1 MVSRVVLA
9 WAEGSRNRKI
19 DPLCESR
26 GMTGQSLSIRLSAIR
41 YSKAR
46 TLTATRLC
54 HSFSLAAASST
65 FTAPSAK
72 ASSIPIGNRNQQATM
87 GKSKNKT
94 KPFIDKRHA
103 TTYSILPK
111 TQAELALLG
120 EEEATTADP
129 DAATQDAWN
138 ELLTSDYDPFAQW
151 KGRLRQAG
159 IALSEDELAHRYLK
173 ELGGG
178 DGGGV
183 GGGVFV
189 DARSGRTGQ
198 VAAAAAA
205 RDRRLQHPGWTEEPD
220 DPNSAILFDNVDL
233 TLDCMDEDMKMI
245 LMLADDGDMDDVD
258 IDGALLEAGEL
269 DDDFCLQAAQDPV
282 DDKSGG
288 FDYDAHIRQ
297 LLERARRERDDA
309 RNGTWGEDKSKQHPG
324 LVDREY
330 FAETRNGSNGRD
342 DDADDDEEEEYD
354 DADLNEWMNQQQQ
367 TRSESKG
374 GVSSR
379 LHPDEERALCDKFL
393 ATLAEYEEE
402 DDSDDG
408 SDEYGEEAGEVN
420 NNAGRV
426 FNADGGDD
434 DSNDQQSV
442 GDEDDEDDVSQDIGR
457 GRGLGDDELE
467 AALDDFLRENDDEIL
482 IQRRTATQ
490 EEDGAR
496 RRNEAG
502 GSGYAVLVGTRMV
515 PAVGL
520 KHHAVEPEEHDA
532 ADPPET
538 IAEVLAEADATLNAP
553 IEFLTLDEVITV
565 DEFDGNSYFTERT
578 RNPWDCESIL
588 STYSNLDNN
597 PAVIQHASS
606 RRRKN
611 RVVSKNTETTTRIV
625 LSAKTGLPI
634 LQSETSPE
642 EQLDKHDDGVSVGAS
657 TIGANRGVARNKDE
671 TKDEKR
677 ARKMAAK
684 QERQMSQL
692 RKKALRD
699 AFGQELQKRS
709 VVATTDGPVGSA
721 VFRYT

>member
-1 MVSRVVLA
+1 
-9 WAEGSRNRKI
+9 
-19 DPLCESR
+19 
-26 GMTGQSLSIRLSAIR
+26 
-41 YSKAR
+41 
-46 TLTATRLC
+46 
-54 HSFSLAAASST
+54 
-65 FTAPSAK
+65 
-72 ASSIPIGNRNQQATM
+72 M

-94 KPFIDKRHA
+94 KPFIDKKHA

-120 EEEATTADP
+120 EETTPASDEERAGHA
-129 DAATQDAWN
+129 DAADHASSSS
-138 ELLTSDYDPFAQW
+138 EDPFAQW

-183 GGGVFV
+183 GGVFV

-205 RDRRLQHPGWTEEPD
+205 ARDRRLQSHPGWTEEPD
-220 DPNSAILFDNVDL
+220 DPNSTILFDNVDL
-233 TLDCMDEDMKMI
+233 TLDCMDEDMRKI
-245 LMLADDGDMDDVD
+245 LMLAVDADFEDFDV
-258 IDGALLEAGEL
+258 DGALLEAGEL
-269 DDDFCLQAAQDPV
+269 DDDFCLQAAQDPI

-297 LLERARRERDDA
+297 LLERARRERDDEM
-309 RNGTWGEDKSKQHPG
+309 NGTWGEDKGDPRSNNPQHPG
-324 LVDREY
+324 LADREY
-330 FAETRNGSNGRD
+330 FAQTRHGRD
-342 DDADDDEEEEYD
+342 DDGDSDDDEEDGEYD
-354 DADLNEWMNQQQQ
+354 DSDLGEWMHQHQ
-367 TRSESKG
+367 TRNAAETKG

-408 SDEYGEEAGEVN
+408 SDEYGEEAGEDN
-420 NNAGRV
+420 DDQGLD
-426 FNADGGDD
+426 FNAEDGDDD

-442 GDEDDEDDVSQDIGR
+442 GDDDGEEDDDNSQDIGR

-467 AALDDFLRENDDEIL
+467 AALDDFLRENDDDIL

-515 PAVGL
+515 PVVGL
-520 KHHAVEPEEHDA
+520 KHHSAESDEQDA

-565 DEFDGNSYFTERT
+565 DEFDGKSYFTERT

-588 STYSNLDNN
+588 STYSTLDNN

-611 RVVSKNTETTTRIV
+611 RVVPKNTETTTARIV

-634 LQSETSPE
+634 VQSETSPE
-642 EQLDKHDDGVSVGAS
+642 EPHDEHGDGVSVGAS
-657 TIGANRGVARNKDE
+657 TVGANRGVARNKDE

>member
-1 MVSRVVLA
+1 
-9 WAEGSRNRKI
+9 
-19 DPLCESR
+19 
-26 GMTGQSLSIRLSAIR
+26 
-41 YSKAR
+41 
-46 TLTATRLC
+46 
-54 HSFSLAAASST
+54 
-65 FTAPSAK
+65 
-72 ASSIPIGNRNQQATM
+72 M

-94 KPFIDKRHA
+94 KPFIAKKNS

-120 EEEATTADP
+120 EETADP
-129 DAATQDAWN
+129 DEATQEACN
-138 ELLTSDYDPFAQW
+138 ESLTSDDPFAQW

-178 DGGGV
+178 DGGGS
-183 GGGVFV
+183 GGVFV

-198 VAAAAAA
+198 VAAASARADAAA
-205 RDRRLQHPGWTEEPD
+205 RVHSRLQSHPGWTEEPD

-233 TLDCMDEDMKMI
+233 TLDCMDEDMRKI
-245 LMLADDGDMDDVD
+245 LMLAEGGDDDALEDFDV
-258 IDGALLEAGEL
+258 DGALLEAGEL
-269 DDDFCLQAAQDPV
+269 DDDFCLQAAQDPI

-309 RNGTWGEDKSKQHPG
+309 MNGTWGEDKSKQHPG
-324 LVDREY
+324 LADRDY

-342 DDADDDEEEEYD
+342 DDDDDDEGEYD
-354 DADLNEWMNQQQQ
+354 DSDLSEWMNQQQQ
-367 TRSESKG
+367 TSKAGREG

-402 DDSDDG
+402 DDDDDG
-408 SDEYGEEAGEVN
+408 DSDGYDEDEEGDSK
-420 NNAGRV
+420 AGRD
-426 FNADGGDD
+426 FNADDV
-434 DSNDQQSV
+434 SNDQQSV
-442 GDEDDEDDVSQDIGR
+442 GDDDGEVGDDDGEEDDADSQDIGR

-482 IQRRTATQ
+482 IQGRTTTL
-490 EEDGAR
+490 EGDGAR

-502 GSGYAVLVGTRMV
+502 GSGYSVLVGTRMI

-520 KHHAVEPEEHDA
+520 KHAAEPDGQDA

-538 IAEVLAEADATLNAP
+538 VEEVLAEADAALQAP

-565 DEFDGNSYFTERT
+565 DEFDGKSYFTERT

-597 PAVIQHASS
+597 PAVIVHASS
-606 RRRKN
+606 RRRRKN
-611 RVVSKNTETTTRIV
+611 RIAPKNTETTTARIV

-642 EQLDKHDDGVSVGAS
+642 EPHDEHGDGVSVGAS

-692 RKKALRD
+692 QKKALRD
-699 AFGQELQKRS
+699 AFGQELQKRA